1 MAVYGWNNAIALVC
15 GNTMV
20 WKPATTTSLCGIA
33 IARLVASVFAANN
46 LPSSICSLVTGG
58 ADVGEA
64 LANDTRLPLVSFTG
78 STQVG
83 REVGVAVQKRFGR
96 HILELGG
103 NNAIVVAPDADLDMV
118 VRAAVFACAGT
129 AGQRCTTTRRLF
141 LHESVF
147 DTVVERLAKAFGQL
161 RVGDPLEPSTL
172 YGPLHT
178 ERAVTMYLETIE
190 KIKQAGGNVVTGG
203 RKIERAGNYVE
214 PTIVT
219 GLAHDSPI
227 VHTETFAPIVYAIK
241 FKEVDEAIRWNNE
254 VEQGLSSSLFTKDLG
269 NIFKVT
275 LT

>member
-1 MAVYGWNNAIALVC
+1 
-15 GNTMV
+15 MV
-20 WKPATTTSLCGIA
+20 WKPAPTTSLCGIA
-33 IARLVASVFAANN
+33 ISRLVASVFAANN
-46 LPSSICSLVTGG
+46 LPTSICSLVTGG

-64 LANDTRLPLVSFTG
+64 IANDTRLPLVSFTG

-103 NNAIVVAPDADLDMV
+103 NNAIIVAPDADLDMV

-147 DTVVERLAKAFGQL
+147 DNVVERLAKAFGQL

-172 YGPLHT
+172 YGPLHS
-178 ERAVTMYLETIE
+178 EKSVAMYLETIE
-190 KIKQAGGNVVTGG
+190 KIKQSGGTIVCGG

-214 PTIVT
+214 PTIVS
-219 GLAHDSPI
+219 GLAHNSAM
-227 VHTETFAPIVYAIK
+227 VNTETFAPIVYAIK
-241 FKEVDEAIRWNNE
+241 FKEMDEAIQWNNE

-275 LT
+275 